1 MHRAA
6 EPSVLRVIWRYL
18 PVLVISTFFIFP
30 VFWMATTSVKNED
43 DWFKIPPRLFP
54 ASESLAADHWFLF
67 APTTENLQF
76 LLAVTI
82 VPLQVVLNPDT
93 GQPKLNMATCPF
105 DDAGNRIA
113 DPARC
118 EPQLQRA
125 SQVLPEGQIE
135 IGRLNLFGQTYL
147 IGANHVFIKA
157 LWNSIV
163 VSLLSGLF
171 SIIMATLTAYGF
183 SRIRVRGADNI
194 LFWILSL
201 RMLPV
206 VAIMVPFSIIFQAL
220 GLSDTQLALVMV
232 YAISNI
238 SFGIWVL
245 KGFFDEI
252 SREQE
257 EAAMMDGYGP
267 WAVFFKVTLPLVMP
281 GVLTVVLFNLIQ
293 TTNEF
298 LLAFVLT
305 VREATTGPVALP
317 QFETPMGVEWA
328 RISAAATLLVVPV
341 AIFTILIRN
350 HLVRGMTFGQLK

>member
-1 MHRAA
+1 MNRTK
-6 EPSVLRVIWRYL
+6 EPSVWRVFLRYL
-18 PVLVISTFFIFP
+18 PVLMVCTFFFFP
-30 VFWMATTSVKNED
+30 VFWMATTSVKNEN
-43 DWFKIPPRLFP
+43 DWFKIPPRLLP
-54 ASESLAADHWFLF
+54 ADEVQAAEHWYLF
-67 APTTENLQF
+67 APTSENLSY
-76 LLAVTI
+76 LLAVTV
-82 VPLQVVLNPDT
+82 VPLQIVLDPNT
-93 GQPKLNMATCPF
+93 NQPKLNMTTCPF

-125 SQVLPEGQIE
+125 GQVLPQGQIE
-135 IGRLNLFGQTYL
+135 IARLKLFGQTYL
-147 IGANHVFIKA
+147 IGANHVFIKSV
-157 LWNSIV
+157 WNSII
-163 VSLLSGLF
+163 VSVLSGAF
-171 SIIMATLTAYGF
+171 SIVMATLTAYGF
-183 SRIRVRGADNI
+183 SRIRVRRADNI

-206 VAIMVPFSIIFQAL
+206 VAVIVPFSIIFQAL
-220 GLSDTQLALVMV
+220 GLTDTQLALVMV
-232 YAISNI
+232 YSISSI

-267 WAVFFKVTLPLVMP
+267 WAVFFKVTLPLVLP
-281 GVLTVVLFNLIQ
+281 GIFTVILFNLIQ

-305 VREATTGPVALP
+305 IRDATTGPVALP
-317 QFETPMGVEWA
+317 QFITPLGVEWA
-328 RISAAATLLVVPV
+328 RISAAATLLVIPV
-341 AIFTILIRN
+341 AIFTILVRN